1 MKAETVIRHI
11 VIWALVWSASLCA
24 AIETASPEVSLI
36 PWPNELQ
43 VTEGRLT
50 LTRDSRIVFETG
62 QLRPLAEVLR
72 QELYQVTGLRVAA
85 VAGPAR
91 RGDIVLKI
99 NPELTGETHTVL
111 VNDRVT
117 LSGPNYKSTAM
128 ASASLLQAIQLHGEH
143 VSLPRM
149 TMTDAPHSTY
159 RSLMVDLARQPHTID
174 TLKQCV
180 MLCRLYKVSL
190 LQLHLNDDQSF
201 AFECKAFPKL
211 ATPGHHFTQKE
222 LKALVTFAEARGV
235 TLVPELDAPGHT
247 TAMRRAM
254 PDLFGPPNLS
264 VINLGK
270 EDVFKAIE
278 TILSELC
285 EIFHTSPYVHIGADE
300 AYFTPL
306 ARDAQAKKAIEQK
319 GYDNVHDLFYEYPPS
334 RARSR
339 AYSCACPMTLGAAG
353 TGQNSASS

>member
-1 MKAETVIRHI
+1 M
-11 VIWALVWSASLCA
+11 
-24 AIETASPEVSLI
+24 
-36 PWPNELQ
+36 
-43 VTEGRLT
+43 
-50 LTRDSRIVFETG
+50 
-62 QLRPLAEVLR
+62 
-72 QELYQVTGLRVAA
+72 
-85 VAGPAR
+85 R
-91 RGDIVLKI
+91 RGEVWWVNFEPALGGEIRKKRPAVIVS
-99 NPELTGETHTVL
+99 
-111 VNDRVT
+111 NDAA
-117 LSGPNYKSTAM
+117 NK
-128 ASASLLQAIQLHGEH
+128 
-143 VSLPRM
+143 
-149 TMTDAPHSTY
+149 
-159 RSLMVDLARQPHTID
+159 
-174 TLKQCV
+174 
-180 MLCRLYKVSL
+180 
-190 LQLHLNDDQSF
+190 HLNRVQVVPLSSR
-201 AFECKAFPKL
+201 AGKVYPSE
-211 ATPGHHFTQKE
+211 
-222 LKALVTFAEARGV
+222 ALVTFAEARGV